1 MNMNAVLRAYAR
13 LAPVYDTMFG
23 RSLDHGRKVAVSLV
37 NEKPGRVLE
46 VGVGTGISLP
56 SYLPVNQVTGI
67 DVSAE
72 MLDKARVK
80 VEEMNLSHVKELKAM
95 DASALDF
102 PDASF
107 DTVVGMYL
115 MTVVPDP
122 VKVLMEMER
131 VCSPGGRIIIV
142 NHFASKNGLK
152 GTMEKRLGPLCHFL
166 GWRSDFCL
174 EDLLCCTSWRLVG
187 NHNVG
192 WFRLFKVL
200 QFSSPNG
207 KGVQ

>member
-23 RSLDHGRKVAVSLV
+23 PSLDHGRRVAVRIV
-37 NEKPGRVLE
+37 NQNPGKVLE

-56 SYLPVNQVTGI
+56 FYLPSIEVTGI
-67 DVSAE
+67 DVSEE
-72 MLDKARVK
+72 MLEKARERVS
-80 VEEMNLSHVKELKAM
+80 NLQLYNVAELKAM
-95 DASALDF
+95 DAASLDY
-102 PDASF
+102 PDSSF

-122 VKVLMEMER
+122 GRVLKEMER
-131 VCSPGGRIIIV
+131 VCKPEGRIIIV
-142 NHFASKNGLK
+142 NHFASKNGIK
-152 GTMEKRLGPLCHFL
+152 GYFERRIVPLCRFL
-166 GWRSDFCL
+166 GWRSDFCI
-174 EDLLCCTSWRLVG
+174 EDLLCHTSWRLVK

-200 QFSSPNG
+200 EFVRPNG
-207 KGVQ
+207 LGS